1 MLRPARS
8 RSGLADLPFLW
19 AANLPMTQEEGSS
32 ISLIIL
38 LPLRASSGLV
48 LILLAT
54 PVTGSWTL
62 TAPLRWQAAP
72 LAEKA
77 VSQVALA
84 APCREPVY
92 SPARQP

>member
-8 RSGLADLPFLW
+8 RSGLADSQFLW
-19 AANLPMTQEEGSS
+19 AANLPMTQEESS
-32 ISLIIL
+32 FISLIIPP
-38 LPLRASSGLV
+38 PLRPSSGLV
-48 LILLAT
+48 LILLVM
-54 PVTGSWTL
+54 PVTDCWTL

-92 SPARQP
+92 NPARQP

>member
-1 MLRPARS
+1 
-8 RSGLADLPFLW
+8 
-19 AANLPMTQEEGSS
+19 MTQEESSS

-38 LPLRASSGLV
+38 PPLRASSGLV
-48 LILLAT
+48 LILLVT

-72 LAEKA
+72 PAEKA
-77 VSQVALA
+77 VSRVALA
-84 APCREPVY
+84 ALCREPVY